1 MSRRP
6 VSISLVAVAMIA
18 AVALPSAGGAQS
30 LRGSRAAVLRVFER
44 ASDRGLHFYR
54 TSTGVQTAAAKGRFV
69 RLAGNGNYRT
79 HGVSHP
85 YVTPTTLTFV
95 ERLGQQYRGAC
106 GEQMVVT
113 SAIRPLSNQPRN
125 SSDQSVHPTGIA
137 IDLRKPTGKCLTWL
151 RGTLLSLEKR
161 GLIDGTE
168 EYGPPHFH
176 VAVLPAAYERYLAQS
191 GVKAAVVEA
200 EAKATPR
207 NVALVTVAK
216 VGNSG
221 IRHYTVRPG
230 DSLWS
235 IARRNG
241 TTVNKLRALNP
252 RAGAKIV
259 PGQTLTIAQ

>member
-1 MSRRP
+1 MPRRP
-6 VSISLVAVAMIA
+6 VSISLVAVAMVA

-44 ASDRGLHFYR
+44 ASDRGLHFYQ
-54 TSTGVQTAAAKGRFV
+54 TSTGVQSAAAKGRFV
-69 RLAGNGNYRT
+69 RLAGNPNYRT

-113 SAIRPLSNQPRN
+113 SAIRPLANQPRN

-176 VAVLPAAYERYLAQS
+176 IAVLPAAYERYLAES
-191 GVKAAVVEA
+191 GVKGPAA
-200 EAKATPR
+200 EATAASR
-207 NVALVTVAK
+207 GVALVTVAK
-216 VGNSG
+216 LPSTTKA
-221 IRHYTVRPG
+221 YTVRPG

-241 TTVNKLRALNP
+241 TTVSKLRALNP
-252 RAGAKIV
+252 RTAAKII